1 MTTKSRIITNAL
13 DISCPDEVI
22 DSWLQEWNKCNLAP
36 LTLNDLDD
44 ITYDF
49 ICRAVD
55 YGANQELRKTLDL
68 LLKIHPDG
76 SSIAGELLNK
86 RRPSE
91 FSPNQ
96 QLLDEIKTFK
106 AFVITEMTRL
116 EERLKSM
123 DNVSA

>member
-1 MTTKSRIITNAL
+1 MTTKSRIITNPL

-36 LTLNDLDD
+36 ITLADLDD

-49 ICRAVD
+49 IFRAVD
-55 YGANQELRKTLDL
+55 YGANQELHRTLDL

-76 SSIAGELLNK
+76 PSIVGELLNK

-106 AFVITEMTRL
+106 EFVFAEMTRL
-116 EERLKSM
+116 EEKMKSM